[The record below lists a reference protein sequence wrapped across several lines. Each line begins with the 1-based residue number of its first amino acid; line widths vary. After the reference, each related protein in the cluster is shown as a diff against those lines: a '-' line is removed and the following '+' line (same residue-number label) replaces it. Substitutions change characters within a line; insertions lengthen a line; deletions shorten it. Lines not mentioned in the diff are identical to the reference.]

1 MTVRYQKYSPTGNIT
16 VLVTTAVPRDR
27 QPEVAAWLL
36 KPEVAGGEQVGFV
49 EPPTDPRCAARL
61 QMMGGEFC
69 GNATMALGAM
79 LARNAGL
86 PDGAETMLLLEVSGS
101 ANPVAC
107 RICREGEEWV
117 GTVDMPLP
125 ERFESATLETD
136 GGPLTA
142 PLARMPGIAHLILP
156 ISAGLTEAELRRR
169 LPRWNRDIG
178 ADALGALTWNAG
190 ESSIDPLVY
199 VPSAG
204 TLVREH
210 GCGSGS
216 AAVGCW
222 LTLAAG
228 QNAEIPVR
236 QSGGTITVR
245 TRFDGG
251 AITGVTITGK
261 VSLVAEG
268 EAEYF
273 P

>member
-1 MTVRYQKYSPTGNIT
+1 MQLNYQKYSPTGNIT
-16 VLVTTAVPRDR
+16 VLVTTPVPRDR

-36 KPEVAGGEQVGFV
+36 RPEVAGGEQAGFV

-69 GNATMALGAM
+69 GNATMSLGAM

-86 PDGAETMLLLEVSGS
+86 ADGAALSLLLEVSGS
-101 ANPVAC
+101 AAPVAC
-107 RICREGEEWV
+107 RIRREGGAWG

-125 ERFESATLETD
+125 EGLEMATLETD

-142 PLARMPGIAHLILP
+142 PLVRMPGIAHLILP
-156 ISAGLTEAELRRR
+156 VAEAPGEAELRRR
-169 LPRWNRDIG
+169 LPQWNRRIG
-178 ADALGALTWNAG
+178 ADALGALTWNAD